1 MKLKNGISITYVEII
16 CLVIVKDIIVNM
28 NIDHSMIN
36 DLDDDLDKVIQI
48 KMLIFSKFIFFI
60 DYVV

>member
-1 MKLKNGISITYVEII
+1 
-16 CLVIVKDIIVNM
+16 LVIVKDIIVNM